1 MLMFFLLHNRKE
13 YTLYMYIMY
22 DTVEKTKVS
31 HKKHATNEEKDAR
44 NRLES
49 TIKHK
54 LDQSFFGGWGGG
66 GGSRRPHNPSP
77 NIFPPRSGHVLYH
90 INSLWTKSSV

>member
-1 MLMFFLLHNRKE
+1 
-13 YTLYMYIMY
+13 MY

-54 LDQSFFGGWGGG
+54 LGQSFFGGWGGG
-66 GGSRRPHNPSP
+66 GGLGDPIIPRP
-77 NIFPPRSGHVLYH
+77 IFFRLAPVAA
-90 INSLWTKSSV
+90 IITF

>member
-1 MLMFFLLHNRKE
+1 
-13 YTLYMYIMY
+13 MYMY